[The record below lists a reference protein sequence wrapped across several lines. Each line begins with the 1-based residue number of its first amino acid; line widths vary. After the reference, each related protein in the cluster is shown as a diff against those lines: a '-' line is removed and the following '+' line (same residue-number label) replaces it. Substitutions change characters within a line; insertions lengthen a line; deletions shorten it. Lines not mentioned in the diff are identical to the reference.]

1 VDGTDC
7 TGSCKSNY
15 HTITTTTV
23 ISKWKDTM
31 GRCFICF
38 LVIMKK
44 EYCQVFD
51 VELCI
56 LYWLILIS
64 YGEESDLKKIISSG
78 DKYML
83 CLLVY

>member
-1 VDGTDC
+1 M
-7 TGSCKSNY
+7 N
-15 HTITTTTV
+15 
-23 ISKWKDTM
+23 
-31 GRCFICF
+31 
-38 LVIMKK
+38 K